1 MPLVS
6 GFDVLRTI
14 KEKQVIAGAFNT
26 TNIETTLGI
35 LDAFEKSN
43 VPGYIQLTPNNLK
56 FIDFSYISDIVKRRA
71 KDMVVPVAL
80 HLDHGRNFED
90 VKHAIDSGFTSVMID
105 GSELPY
111 EENVRVTKEAAD
123 YARLFNVP
131 LEAEL
136 GAISGREGSVSLEDA
151 LHTDPDQLKDFV
163 DRTGCS
169 SVAVSVGNVHG
180 LNTTAKLDF
189 ELLEKLSK
197 ASSVPLVIHGASG
210 LSDEDINRMIEFNVA
225 KINIASDMRKAYLA
239 SLGTFI
245 DQHPGTY
252 DILSSVRTST
262 KAVEDTVYQ
271 KLRAI
276 NNLND

>member
-6 GFDVLRTI
+6 GYDVLRTI

-35 LDAFEKSN
+35 LEAFEKSG
-43 VPGYIQLTPNNLK
+43 VPGFIQLTPNNLK
-56 FIDFSYISDIVKRRA
+56 FVDFTYISDLVKRKA
-71 KDMVVPVAL
+71 HEMVVPVAL

-90 VKHAIDSGFTSVMID
+90 VKHAIDAGFTSVMID

-111 EENVRVTKEAAD
+111 EENVRLTKEAAD

-136 GAISGREGSVSLEDA
+136 GAISGRQGAVSLEEA
-151 LHTDPDQLKDFV
+151 LHTDPEQLKDFV
-163 DRTGCS
+163 ERTGCS

-180 LNTTAKLDF
+180 LNTVAQLDF
-189 ELLEKLSK
+189 ELLEKLSI
-197 ASSVPLVIHGASG
+197 ASPVPLVIHGASG
-210 LSDEDINRMIEFNVA
+210 LSDTDINRMIEFNVA

-239 SLGTFI
+239 SLGKFI
-245 DQHPGTY
+245 EQHPNTY
-252 DILSSVRTST
+252 DILSSVRQST
-262 KAVEDTVYQ
+262 KAVEETVYQ

-276 NNLND
+276 NDLDI